1 MSSWE
6 KLHLIPPH
14 FPFDVAVCTDQSMVL
29 DVKGRRHGDQH
40 KHTELYSLLHALK
53 SLGTDFEF
61 GVGADDTVVIR

>member
-14 FPFDVAVCTDQSMVL
+14 FPFDVAVCTDQSMAL

-40 KHTELYSLLHALK
+40 KHKELYSLLHALK
-53 SLGTDFEF
+53 PLGTNFEF
-61 GVGADDTVVIR
+61 GFVAYDTVVIR

>member
-1 MSSWE
+1 M
-6 KLHLIPPH
+6 
-14 FPFDVAVCTDQSMVL
+14 AL

-53 SLGTDFEF
+53 PLSTDFEF